1 MNESSLVQVQ
11 RNGAVATLVL
21 NRPDTLNALNVLLV
35 RQLRQALDE
44 AGNDPTV
51 GAVVLTGA
59 GRGFCSGGDLREG
72 AAEKPSGAGARE
84 LEQWADNLR
93 AAMECSRILH
103 QMPKPTIAMMR
114 GPAAGAG
121 LALATACDIRI
132 AADNATFTTAFVKV
146 GFPGDFGITWFLTR
160 LVGTAKARELM
171 YLSETIDST
180 EALRIGLVNRVV
192 AAGQLEA
199 VTADIARRIGEGPR
213 VANRYIKRNLDI
225 AETAALADSL
235 DLEAHHLTLTRMTDD
250 HREAVRAFHEKR
262 PPVFHGR

>member
-1 MNESSLVQVQ
+1 MNESSLVQV
-11 RNGAVATLVL
+11 RRDGAVVTLIL
-21 NRPDTLNALNVLLV
+21 NRPDTLNALNVPLV
-35 RQLRQALDE
+35 AELRRALDAV
-44 AGNDPTV
+44 AGDASV

-72 AAEKPSGAGARE
+72 AAAKPTATGGRE
-84 LEQWADNLR
+84 FEQWEDNLR
-93 AAMECSRILH
+93 AAMECSRLLH

-121 LALATACDIRI
+121 LSLAAACDLRI
-132 AADNATFTTAFVKV
+132 ASEDATFATAFVKV

-171 YLSETIDST
+171 YLSEKLDAS

-192 AAGQLEA
+192 APENLDA
-199 VTADIARRIGEGPR
+199 VTMDIARRIGNGPR
-213 VANRYIKRNLDI
+213 VANRYIKRNMDA
-225 AETAALADSL
+225 AEAGALVDSL

-250 HREAVRAFHEKR
+250 HREAVSAFKEKR
-262 PPVFHGR
+262 PPVFKGC